1 MATADTLFKDAMHE
15 NKAASERRVRS
26 DYYVPVPSQPAQ
38 WGKGSFEARL
48 QAFQEDAEQVYER
61 LSSFSPNKKSLKLA
75 PRDPLK
81 EGLKEGAGA
90 ARGTSPAPRK
100 EAIPSPGTA
109 ANVCAAGTADAGG
122 GYRSKIEAMP
132 LGSIGRPKESM
143 RCLLLLPASWG
154 FVALPRTGQY
164 DAHLDSL
171 GVRCRVNQFVRA
183 SVCVLLATLLR
194 RSSASS
200 NYDSVLTL
208 SERVCVYASSL

>member
-1 MATADTLFKDAMHE
+1 MHE

-26 DYYVPVPSQPAQ
+26 DYYVPVPSQPVQ

-48 QAFQEDAEQVYER
+48 RAFQEDAEQVYER

-90 ARGTSPAPRK
+90 VRET
-100 EAIPSPGTA
+100 SPGTA
-109 ANVCAAGTADAGG
+109 ANVSAAGTADARG
-122 GYRSKIEAMP
+122 GYRSKIESMP
-132 LGSIGRPKESM
+132 LGSIVRPKERPKERI
-143 RCLLLLPASWG
+143 RCLLLLHASWG

-171 GVRCRVNQFVRA
+171 GVRCRVNQNCASLSVRVA
-183 SVCVLLATLLR
+183 GYAFETLQR
-194 RSSASS
+194 QQ
-200 NYDSVLTL
+200 
-208 SERVCVYASSL
+208 

>member
-1 MATADTLFKDAMHE
+1 MHE

-26 DYYVPVPSQPAQ
+26 DYYVPVPSQPVQ

-48 QAFQEDAEQVYER
+48 RAFQEDAEQVYER

-90 ARGTSPAPRK
+90 VRET
-100 EAIPSPGTA
+100 SPGTA
-109 ANVCAAGTADAGG
+109 ANVSAAGTADARG

-132 LGSIGRPKESM
+132 LGRPKERI
-143 RCLLLLPASWG
+143 RCLLLLHASWG
-154 FVALPRTGQY
+154 FIALPRAGQY

-171 GVRCRVNQFVRA
+171 GVRCRVNQIVRA
-183 SVCVLLATLLR
+183 SVSVLLATLLR

-200 NYDSVLTL
+200 NCDSVLTL

>member
-26 DYYVPVPSQPAQ
+26 DYYVPVPSQPVQ

-48 QAFQEDAEQVYER
+48 RAFQEDAEQVYER

-90 ARGTSPAPRK
+90 VRET
-100 EAIPSPGTA
+100 SPGTA
-109 ANVCAAGTADAGG
+109 ANVSAAGTADARG

-132 LGSIGRPKESM
+132 LGSIGRPKERI
-143 RCLLLLPASWG
+143 RCLLLLHASWASSHCR
-154 FVALPRTGQY
+154 ALVDMMHILIHSVY
-164 DAHLDSL
+164 DA
-171 GVRCRVNQFVRA
+171 G
-183 SVCVLLATLLR
+183 
-194 RSSASS
+194 
-200 NYDSVLTL
+200 
-208 SERVCVYASSL
+208 